1 MPEDLKILAVSA
13 IITAVIQL
21 GGFAIAYALKTE
33 VFYDILGGINFLA
46 LCIYSAIEGSSAYSW
61 SDDPRKISFSVIF
74 SCSRLWLLL
83 FLAYRAKERGGD
95 SRFDEV
101 KGNFLVFL
109 VYWIFQAVWVYAI
122 SLPLLFVN
130 SSDHFTQFSVFD
142 YITIIGF
149 GIGVVLEVAAD
160 VQKTMWVKAGRQGHF
175 CQLGVWK
182 YSRHPNYFGEI
193 LQWWSAWGFSYR
205 SGSGAGEVQWW
216 IGILSPVITM
226 QILLFT
232 SGTGVANA
240 NGKGLKRYYDACP
253 EEYTDYRKKTSILV
267 PMIGYKYIPLF
278 LKRTLFFDLK
288 SYEYKPEEV
297 DDVPDRVKEGGEIP
311 KNYQSTDISR

>member
-1 MPEDLKILAVSA
+1 MQEDSEILAISA
-13 IITAVIQL
+13 AITAVIQL
-21 GGFAIAYALKTE
+21 GGFVVAYALKTE
-33 VFYDILGGINFLA
+33 VFYDVLGGLNFLS

-61 SDDPRKISFSVIF
+61 DEDPRKISMSVIF
-74 SCSRLWLLL
+74 SCSRVWLLI
-83 FLAYRAKERGGD
+83 FLAYRAHKRGGD

-101 KGNFLVFL
+101 KGNFFVFL
-109 VYWIFQAVWVYAI
+109 FYWIFQALWVFCI
-122 SLPLLFVN
+122 SLPLIFVN
-130 SSDHFTQFSVFD
+130 SSDHSTEFSVFD

-149 GIGVVLEVAAD
+149 GIGVVLEVSAD
-160 VQKTMWVKAGRQGHF
+160 IQKTLWVNAGRQGRF
-175 CQLGVWK
+175 CQVGVWK

-205 SGSGAGEVQWW
+205 SGSGAGDVQWW
-216 IGILSPVITM
+216 IGILSPLLTM

-253 EEYTDYRKKTSILV
+253 EEYTDYRKKTSILI
-267 PMIGYKYIPLF
+267 PMIGYQYVPLF
-278 LKRTLFFDLK
+278 LKRTIFLDLK

-297 DDVPDRVKEGGEIP
+297 DDEPNKVKEGGEIP
-311 KNYQSTDISR
+311 KNFQSIE